1 MTIKR
6 VRHGSRHDVLQEFD
20 LRLRK
25 LRAEL
30 QADVRK
36 DLEESEHQSFSE
48 LVGEV
53 RDSGDESNAES
64 AAGSERAGRSR
75 HADALND
82 VDSALKR
89 MHQGSYGVCIDCN
102 GEINTERLFAY
113 PTAKRCIACQVRYE
127 KQHTGGIGTSL

>member
-1 MTIKR
+1 MTNNR
-6 VRHGSRHDVLQEFD
+6 TRHDSRHDLLREFD
-20 LRLRK
+20 LRLRNM
-25 LRAEL
+25 RAEL
-30 QADVRK
+30 QADIRE

-64 AAGSERAGRSR
+64 AAGSERAVRSR

-89 MHQGSYGVCIDCN
+89 MHDGSYGVCVDCS
-102 GEINTERLFAY
+102 GEISTARLSAY
-113 PTAKRCIACQVRYE
+113 PTAKRCFACQLSYE
-127 KQHTGGIGTSL
+127 KQHAGGIGTSL

>member
-1 MTIKR
+1 MTNKR
-6 VRHGSRHDVLQEFD
+6 TRHDSRHEVLREFE

-30 QADVRK
+30 QADIRE
-36 DLEESEHQSFSE
+36 DLRESEHQSFSD

-64 AAGSERAGRSR
+64 AAGSERAARSR

-82 VDSALKR
+82 IDRALKR
-89 MHQGSYGVCIDCN
+89 MHDGSYGVCIDCS
-102 GEINTERLFAY
+102 GEISAERLSAY
-113 PTAKRCIACQVRYE
+113 PTAKRCIACQVRHE
-127 KQHTGGIGTSL
+127 KQRAGSIGSSI